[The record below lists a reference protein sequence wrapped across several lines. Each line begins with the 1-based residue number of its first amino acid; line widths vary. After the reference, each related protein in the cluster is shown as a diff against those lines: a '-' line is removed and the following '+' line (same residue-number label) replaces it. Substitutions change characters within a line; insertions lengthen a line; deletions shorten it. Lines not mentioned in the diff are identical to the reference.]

1 MEKVSTV
8 FEQIYQLTY
17 DKVAFY
23 VLSKCGKVPEAE
35 EILQEIYAEL
45 YKVLAD
51 KGVSYIT
58 VPEGFVM
65 QLAKSKV
72 FRYYSE
78 MEQQRTY
85 VFVETAGTSGEEDA
99 QAFMQEAVAENW
111 EDALIDKLTAEEVM
125 AYLAEKDELT
135 REIFYQHYFQDKTL
149 QEIAKNCGLKECA
162 VKMRLYRT
170 LQELRNM
177 RRFAMVVLILLLAAL
192 LAKPVYTLAED
203 VISQIK
209 RYFYEESTSKIIGLG
224 ASYRQYKELIEQ
236 GKLPEDIIIDINGK
250 DYSFEQLEKI
260 WLENPWLEELDWENQ
275 EINKDEGANFYF
287 ETGSD

>member
-8 FEQIYQLTY
+8 FEQIYRLTY

-35 EILQEIYAEL
+35 EILQETYAEL

-51 KGVSYIT
+51 KGASYIT

-78 MEQQRTY
+78 MEQQRIY
-85 VFVETAGTSGEEDA
+85 VFVETTDTSGKEDA
-99 QAFMQEAVAENW
+99 QASMQEAVAENW

-135 REIFYQHYFQDKTL
+135 REIFYQHY
-149 QEIAKNCGLKECA
+149 
-162 VKMRLYRT
+162 
-170 LQELRNM
+170 
-177 RRFAMVVLILLLAAL
+177 
-192 LAKPVYTLAED
+192 
-203 VISQIK
+203 SH
-209 RYFYEESTSKIIGLG
+209 
-224 ASYRQYKELIEQ
+224 
-236 GKLPEDIIIDINGK
+236 
-250 DYSFEQLEKI
+250 
-260 WLENPWLEELDWENQ
+260 
-275 EINKDEGANFYF
+275 
-287 ETGSD
+287 

>member
-1 MEKVSTV
+1 MEKVSAA

-23 VLSKCGKVPEAE
+23 VLSKCGKIPEAE
-35 EILQEIYAEL
+35 EILQETYAEL

-78 MEQQRTY
+78 MEQQRTF
-85 VFVETAGTSGEEDA
+85 VFVETVGIFDTEDTWEVA
-99 QAFMQEAVAENW
+99 QEAVAENW

-135 REIFYQHYFQDKTL
+135 REIFYQHYFQDKNL
-149 QEIAKNCGLKECA
+149 QEIAKNYGLKEST

-177 RRFAMVVLILLLAAL
+177 KRFTIVVLVLLLAAL

-203 VISQIK
+203 VLSQIK

-224 ASYRQYKELIEQ
+224 ASYRQYKSLIEQ
-236 GKLPEDIIIDINGK
+236 GKLPEDIQININGN
-250 DYSFEQLEKI
+250 DYTLEQLEKI
-260 WLENPWLEELDWENQ
+260 WLENPWLEELDWDNQ
-275 EINKDEGANFYF
+275 KIEKDEGANFYF
-287 ETGSD
+287 ETSSD

>member
-8 FEQIYQLTY
+8 FEQIYRLTY
-17 DKVAFY
+17 DQVAFY

-35 EILQEIYAEL
+35 EILQETYAEL

-85 VFVETAGTSGEEDA
+85 VFVETTGTPGEQDA
-99 QAFMQEAVAENW
+99 RASMQEAVAENW

-149 QEIAKNCGLKECA
+149 QEIAKSCGLKESA

-170 LQELRNM
+170 LQELRSM
-177 RRFAMVVLILLLAAL
+177 KRFAMVVLILLLAAL

-209 RYFYEESTSKIIGLG
+209 RYFYEESTSKIISLG
-224 ASYRQYKELIEQ
+224 ASYRQYKKLIEQ
-236 GKLPEDIIIDINGK
+236 GKLPKDIKIDINGK

-260 WLENPWLEELDWENQ
+260 WLENPWLEELDWDNQ
-275 EINKDEGANFYF
+275 EIKKDEGEDFYF
-287 ETGSD
+287 ETSSD

>member
-8 FEQIYQLTY
+8 FEQIYRLTY

-35 EILQEIYAEL
+35 EILQETYAEL

-51 KGVSYIT
+51 KGASYIT
-58 VPEGFVM
+58 MPEGFVM

-85 VFVETAGTSGEEDA
+85 VFVETTGTPGEQDA
-99 QAFMQEAVAENW
+99 QASMQEAVSENW

-125 AYLAEKDELT
+125 AYLEEKDELT

-149 QEIAKNCGLKECA
+149 QEIAKSCGLKESA

-170 LQELRNM
+170 LQELRSM
-177 RRFAMVVLILLLAAL
+177 KRFAMVVLILLLAAL

-209 RYFYEESTSKIIGLG
+209 RYFTEDTYDSL
-224 ASYRQYKELIEQ
+224 ELIELGRAYKLYMS
-236 GKLPEDIIIDINGK
+236 GKISKESNINVNGED
-250 DYSFEQLEKI
+250 YTFVEVEAI
-260 WLENPWLEELDWENQ
+260 WENNPWLEELDWDNQ
-275 EINKDEGANFYF
+275 EIKKDEGEDFYF
-287 ETGSD
+287 ETSSD